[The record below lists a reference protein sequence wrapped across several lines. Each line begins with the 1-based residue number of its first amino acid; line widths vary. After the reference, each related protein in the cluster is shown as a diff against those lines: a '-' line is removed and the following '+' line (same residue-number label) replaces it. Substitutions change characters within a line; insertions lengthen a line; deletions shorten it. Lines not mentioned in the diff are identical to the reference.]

1 MAISL
6 PRFTDTATREITGL
20 LLTRED
26 QPPAFDG
33 RPHDPGSTE

>member
-1 MAISL
+1 MAITE
-6 PRFTDTATREITGL
+6 PRTIDTATRAITGL